1 MAPLGANPSVGATPS
16 AVGGEDGEAR
26 ASLTQPPSRSQLG
39 HPGKESAPVAPLD
52 LESTVPD
59 AAAVATKAQEVPS
72 CQAVV
77 TLPSSLPTPQALS
90 LLLPPPLSWTR
101 LAMS

>member
-1 MAPLGANPSVGATPS
+1 MRSFSRPAPAAKRLKEASAAPLGANPSAGATPS

-26 ASLTQPPSRSQLG
+26 ASLTQPPSRGQLG
-39 HPGKESAPVAPLD
+39 HPGEESAPVAPLG

-59 AAAVATKAQEVPS
+59 AAAVVAKAQEVPS

-77 TLPSSLPTPQALS
+77 MLPSS
-90 LLLPPPLSWTR
+90 PPAP
-101 LAMS
+101 